1 MDDEG
6 AAERR
11 RLIVLMR
18 RLSAELDQ
26 LGHAFAKK
34 HALHPTNVRA
44 IFLIMEAGLVG
55 APITPGDLARKL
67 GLTTAAVSSLL
78 ERLEQADH
86 LVRRSVPGDRRRVH
100 LEVAPEAMKLAA
112 TFFHPLNTRLTRAME
127 DYSPEEMA
135 AIERFL
141 TDMTR
146 EVSGYREENS

>member
-1 MDDEG
+1 MNDG

-11 RLIVLMR
+11 RLITLMR
-18 RLSAELDQ
+18 RLNGELDQ

-44 IFLIMEAGLVG
+44 MLLIMESGLAGT
-55 APITPGDLARKL
+55 PITPGEVARKL

-78 ERLEQADH
+78 DRLEQADH
-86 LVRRSVPGDRRRVH
+86 LVRRAAPGDRRRVH
-100 LEVAPEAMKLAA
+100 LEVAPEAMELAG
-112 TFFHPLNTRLTRAME
+112 TFFHPLNARLTEAMK
-127 DYSPEEMA
+127 DYSPQDLA

-146 EVSGYREENS
+146 EISGYREEDP